1 MIVFKLASRFILRK
15 VVRHIL
21 TVVAIRA
28 LARRYAPLL
37 GLALLASPGAAQAC
51 SVCFGDPDSP
61 MAKGAVAGVAVMV
74 GFIGFVLFGIAG
86 TACFWMVRCRRIAM
100 SQPTNR
106 AST

>member
-1 MIVFKLASRFILRK
+1 MIIVKLASKFIVRK
-15 VVRHIL
+15 LVRHFL
-21 TVVAIRA
+21 TLAAIRA
-28 LARRYAPLL
+28 LTRRYTPLV
-37 GLALLASPGAAQAC
+37 GLALIAAPSAAQAC

-61 MAKGAVAGVAVMV
+61 MAKGAVAGVAIMV

-106 AST
+106 TST